1 MSKFKFNVND
11 IEISNDTLYQIIPK
25 LDLDAPDA
33 YIQHGTSKVLQND
46 IQEGAPCIFNGKKNV
61 WDTGFYKE
69 SPCYNNMS
77 PEKRDTLVEQLQKYI
92 VEPFEAVHGKG
103 ILDHKNT
110 PENNSF
116 WDNYPNRIKNGT
128 VFNTADV
135 KERLNL
141 YLTVLGFHAVN
152 VSDKSP
158 KASKAKYCI
167 INKEEATS
175 VKEGREK
182 EKRSAVKTFFAMMEN
197 NKIDLLNILEYIGV
211 INNPDM
217 DDETLESIVF
227 RFFDDPKEGF
237 SSVTRFLET
246 KKLNSY
252 PKTKEEH
259 QIHADLCKLFRDR
272 KLIKEH
278 GEYILNGHIL
288 GSNLKG
294 ASAIIVADTQLKT
307 ELAEALEK

>member
-1 MSKFKFNVND
+1 MKIIVITPSVNH
-11 IEISNDTLYQIIPK
+11 L
-25 LDLDAPDA
+25 
-33 YIQHGTSKVLQND
+33 
-46 IQEGAPCIFNGKKNV
+46 F
-61 WDTGFYKE
+61 
-69 SPCYNNMS
+69 
-77 PEKRDTLVEQLQKYI
+77 
-92 VEPFEAVHGKG
+92 
-103 ILDHKNT
+103 
-110 PENNSF
+110 
-116 WDNYPNRIKNGT
+116 
-128 VFNTADV
+128 
-135 KERLNL
+135 
-141 YLTVLGFHAVN
+141 
-152 VSDKSP
+152 
-158 KASKAKYCI
+158 
-167 INKEEATS
+167 
-175 VKEGREK
+175 
-182 EKRSAVKTFFAMMEN
+182 